1 MGLMYLD
8 YCFTEIARSAE
19 VYEWCKENLGLER
32 VRWRSS
38 VHIFGQGPDDYGPEC
53 MLIEIKDITD
63 AMAYRL
69 RWE

>member
-1 MGLMYLD
+1 MHLD
-8 YCFTEIARSAE
+8 YCFTEYKRASEIR
-19 VYEWCKENLGLER
+19 EWCQENLGVEQ

-38 VHIFGQGPDDYGPEC
+38 VHTLGHGPDDYGPEC
-53 MLIEIKDITD
+53 MLIEIRSITD